1 MGSELLMHSVPIVT
15 VLAYFGFFVYRWI
28 VHARDD

>member
-15 VLAYFGFFVYRWI
+15 VVVYFAFFIYRWI
-28 VHARDD
+28 VHARGD